1 MAAHDHTAHKHAA
14 PGNHGSIDG
23 AARPLRPLA
32 IAAGII
38 LAFFAVELTGA
49 LISRSLALLAD
60 AAHSASDV
68 AALAVALLTAWL
80 ASRPHTARRTFGY
93 LRMEVLA
100 ASLNGLA
107 LVAVAVFI
115 FWEAVE
121 RVAAPPEVRGGIVSI
136 VATGG
141 LAANIIAGLV
151 LIRGPRRSMNVRA
164 ALLHVGGDALG
175 SAGAIVAGLLVL
187 GFEWHLADPIIS
199 FGIGAIILFGAFRL
213 LREAMQV
220 LLEGSPA
227 HVDMAV
233 LHRDIERIPFVHA
246 VHDIHT
252 WTITSGYDAT
262 SAHVVFQPGC
272 TQEEIRELLSGLRH
286 MVVESYGIA
295 HITIQVESGEED
307 CPEAHV
313 PDTAASGQGQRG

>member
-1 MAAHDHTAHKHAA
+1 M
-14 PGNHGSIDG
+14 
-23 AARPLRPLA
+23 
-32 IAAGII
+32 
-38 LAFFAVELTGA
+38 
-49 LISRSLALLAD
+49 ISHSLALLAD

-68 AALAVALLTAWL
+68 AALTVALLAAWL

-100 ASLNGLA
+100 ALLNGLVLA
-107 LVAVAVFI
+107 AVAVFI

-121 RVAAPPEVRGGIVSI
+121 RVGSPPEVRGGIVSI

-141 LAANIIAGLV
+141 LAANVIAAFV
-151 LIRGPRRSMNVRA
+151 LMRGPRRSMNVRA
-164 ALLHVGGDALG
+164 ALFHIGGDALG

-187 GFEWHLADPIIS
+187 GFGWQLADPIIS
-199 FGIGAIILFGAFRL
+199 FGIGAIILFGASRL
-213 LREAMQV
+213 IREAMHV
-220 LLEGSPA
+220 LLEGTPA

-233 LHRDIERIPFVHA
+233 LHQDIERIRFVHG

-252 WTITSGYDAT
+252 WTITSGYDAM

-272 TQEEIRELLSGLRH
+272 TQDEIRELLSGLRH
-286 MVVESYGIA
+286 MVAESYGIA

-307 CPEAHV
+307 CPETHI
-313 PDTAASGQGQRG
+313 PDSVTSGRGHRR